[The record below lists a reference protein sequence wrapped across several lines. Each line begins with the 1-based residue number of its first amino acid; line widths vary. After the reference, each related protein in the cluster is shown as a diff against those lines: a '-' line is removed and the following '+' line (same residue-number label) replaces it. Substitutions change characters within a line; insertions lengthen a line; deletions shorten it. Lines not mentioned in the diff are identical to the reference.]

1 MEIFDLSG
9 RIAMVTGG
17 NRGIGLGIAKGLA
30 VAGATVVIVNRK
42 AAEGQSAAESL
53 KKEGLSAVAI
63 PADVC
68 DTSSIATL
76 LTKVVRD
83 FGKIDVL
90 VNNAGVVVRK
100 PTEEISEED
109 WDYVMDTNLKAVFFC
124 CQLVGR
130 EMLRNKRGKI
140 INISS
145 NVSHRL
151 QPIRSVYATSKAGV
165 NHLTR
170 ALAQEWAKYNINV
183 NVIAPSV
190 TITDMNR
197 KYYLEDHPEALEAH
211 LRLTPRGRVAA
222 PEDYVGAAV
231 FLASDAADYVTGQ
244 ILYVDGGVTL

>member
-1 MEIFDLSG
+1 METFDLSG

-17 NRGIGLGIAKGLA
+17 NRGIGLGIARGLA

-83 FGKIDVL
+83 FEKIDVL

-100 PTEEISEED
+100 PPEEISEED

-197 KYYLEDHPEALEAH
+197 KYYLEDHPEALEEH
-211 LRLTPRGRVAA
+211 LRLTPRGRVAY

-231 FLASDAADYVTGQ
+231 FLASDASDYVTGQ

>member
-9 RIAMVTGG
+9 RIAMITGG

>member
-17 NRGIGLGIAKGLA
+17 NRGIGLSIAKGLA